1 MMERRRLGRSGL
13 EAAVV
18 GMGTWRTFDVR
29 GAKRERDRAN
39 LVDRALQAG
48 MDLFDSSPMYG
59 EAERVLGQALTA
71 ARDHVLVATKVWA
84 ADDAVA
90 ARQIQS
96 ALTFFGGRVD
106 IYQIHNLVSAP
117 RRLDMLEALKAEGR
131 VGAIGATHYSVAAF
145 GQLRN
150 LMETGRIDTIQVPYN
165 PVQREAARDILPL
178 ASELGIGV
186 IVMRPFG
193 EGDLLRRR
201 PSAAALTPL
210 SAFGITTWPQ
220 ALLKWVL
227 SDRRCHVAIPATSS
241 LDHLEE
247 NLAAATP
254 PWFGEEER
262 ELVVGLA
269 S

>member
-1 MMERRRLGRSGL
+1 
-13 EAAVV
+13 
-18 GMGTWRTFDVR
+18 
-29 GAKRERDRAN
+29 
-39 LVDRALQAG
+39 

-59 EAERVLGQALTA
+59 EAERVLGQALA
-71 ARDHVLVATKVWA
+71 AVRNQVLLATKVWA

-131 VGAIGATHYSVAAF
+131 VRAIGATHYSVSAF
-145 GQLRN
+145 GQLRS
-150 LMETGRIDTIQVPYN
+150 LMETGRLDTIQVPYN
-165 PVQREAARDILPL
+165 PLQREAARDILPL

-186 IVMRPFG
+186 LVMRPFG
-193 EGDLLRRR
+193 EGNLLRRP
-201 PSAAALTPL
+201 PSSSALAPL
-210 SAFGITTWPQ
+210 SAFGIKTWPQ
-220 ALLKWVL
+220 ALVKWVL

-241 LDHLEE
+241 LDHLGE

-254 PWFGEEER
+254 PWFGEKELD
-262 ELVVGLA
+262 LVVSLA